1 MSSVSALTRQLST
14 LFHSIAPMNAW
25 ATFVSRNAQPD
36 SAAGARTLRLSRS
49 NSASVSG
56 SSNAPPR
63 APTAATCF
71 DPPASPSSRSSA
83 LSSSFLKN
91 AAAFEPYGTS
101 VRMH

>member
-71 DPPASPSSRSSA
+71 DPPASPSSRSR
-83 LSSSFLKN
+83 SFLKN